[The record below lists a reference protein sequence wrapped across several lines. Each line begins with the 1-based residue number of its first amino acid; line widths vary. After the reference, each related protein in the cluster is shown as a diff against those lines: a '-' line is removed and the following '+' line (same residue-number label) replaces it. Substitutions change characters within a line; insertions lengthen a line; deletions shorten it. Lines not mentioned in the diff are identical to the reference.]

1 MITQEKLFKQKK
13 RVDFLSEKAKISYKT
28 LMNLCNE
35 ISTAEDLS
43 SLEDCSSEG
52 DKLIYILSGR
62 IIDHLTYTQSLL
74 SAYEEYSKMLE
85 KLISQAKLVKRQ
97 R

>member
-1 MITQEKLFKQKK
+1 MITQEELFRLKK
-13 RVDFLSEKAKISYKT
+13 RVDLLSEKAKNSYKT
-28 LMNLCNE
+28 LMNLCTE
-35 ISTAEDLS
+35 ISSAEDLS
-43 SLEDCSSEG
+43 SFEDCSSEG

-85 KLISQAKLVKRQ
+85 KLIFQAKLVEQQ

>member
-1 MITQEKLFKQKK
+1 MITQEELFRHKK
-13 RVDFLSEKAKISYKT
+13 RVDLLSERAKNSYKT
-28 LMNLCNE
+28 LMNLCTE
-35 ISTAEDLS
+35 ISSAEDLS
-43 SLEDCSSEG
+43 SFEDCSSEG

-85 KLISQAKLVKRQ
+85 KLIFQAKLVEQQ